1 MPQCDEPEITIEQ
14 TEFTLGSADNRTA
27 TVSFSTTAD
36 WTITVTQGAEWLTAT
51 PASGTAGS
59 QSVALTALEHIET
72 TPRTATAEIACP
84 GKTVQITVTQTGMD
98 YTSQFDPH
106 FASVL
111 QKLGIIQDAGNITRQ
126 DMDNIAAQTELS
138 ILFPVVEQP
147 MTSIKGIEH
156 FKSLT
161 KLDCSW
167 NLLQAVDL
175 SENTALVELYINN
188 NELTSLDL
196 SRNTSLQYLDCSRNK
211 LTSLGVSSNP
221 ELERLRCF
229 NNRLTSLDVSNNPD
243 LGLIFCSGNLLTSLD
258 LSSNVSLDTLYC
270 FSNTLT
276 SLDISHNPDLTL
288 LDASSCDL
296 TSLDISKNR
305 ALKDL
310 YVEYNPGDGVSAFPI
325 TAWFT
330 DPVFAPGFR
339 VMVESWYT
347 EGKNITVQF
356 QKAEE

>member
-1 MPQCDEPEITIEQ
+1 
-14 TEFTLGSADNRTA
+14 
-27 TVSFSTTAD
+27 
-36 WTITVTQGAEWLTAT
+36 
-51 PASGTAGS
+51 
-59 QSVALTALEHIET
+59 
-72 TPRTATAEIACP
+72 
-84 GKTVQITVTQTGMD
+84 
-98 YTSQFDPH
+98 
-106 FASVL
+106 
-111 QKLGIIQDAGNITRQ
+111 
-126 DMDNIAAQTELS
+126 MDNIAAQTELS

-188 NELTSLDL
+188 NE
-196 SRNTSLQYLDCSRNK
+196 
-211 LTSLGVSSNP
+211 
-221 ELERLRCF
+221 
-229 NNRLTSLDVSNNPD
+229 
-243 LGLIFCSGNLLTSLD
+243 LTSLD